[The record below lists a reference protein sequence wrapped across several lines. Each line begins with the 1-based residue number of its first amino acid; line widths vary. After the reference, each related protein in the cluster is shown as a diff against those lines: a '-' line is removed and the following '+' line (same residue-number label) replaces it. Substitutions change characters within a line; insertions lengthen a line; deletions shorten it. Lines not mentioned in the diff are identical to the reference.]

1 MRHLMTPMRRTVRR
15 ARPTAVQY
23 YLMILQVYRVIISLS
38 LNQVM
43 SKMKISEYFNPEQHL
58 TLHQDKEGNMIGGGY
73 QVNNLLYQRKMP
85 LFVSLGNSG
94 VQGAMSGG
102 AEAGAG
108 AGAGAASGDDCENR
122 HFIPE
127 KFSDLF
133 RDLAVPA
140 GLFMMPPQFRPR
152 NYAFDVPE
160 EDATIPR
167 EKTHGDGDGDGGG
180 GGDGDG
186 DSSDDEGSDDDDRRK
201 TVPTDIF
208 DTLLALVTPTE
219 RIQHD
224 VKTRRQRQKTQ
235 QQQQHPNKA
244 DKKRQNKT
252 RRARA

>member
-1 MRHLMTPMRRTVRR
+1 
-15 ARPTAVQY
+15 
-23 YLMILQVYRVIISLS
+23 
-38 LNQVM
+38 
-43 SKMKISEYFNPEQHL
+43 MKIGEYFNPEQHL

-94 VQGAMSGG
+94 GQGAMSG
-102 AEAGAG
+102 G

-167 EKTHGDGDGDGGG
+167 EKTHGDRDRDR
-180 GGDGDG
+180 
-186 DSSDDEGSDDDDRRK
+186 DSSSDSDSDSDSDDDRK

-208 DTLLALVTPTE
+208 DTLLSLVTPTE
-219 RIQHD
+219 RIHHD
-224 VKTRRQRQKTQ
+224 VKTRRQRQRQ
-235 QQQQHPNKA
+235 QQQPNKT

>member
-1 MRHLMTPMRRTVRR
+1 
-15 ARPTAVQY
+15 
-23 YLMILQVYRVIISLS
+23 
-38 LNQVM
+38 M
-43 SKMKISEYFNPEQHL
+43 SNMKIGEYFNPEQHL

-94 VQGAMSGG
+94 GQGAMSGG
-102 AEAGAG
+102 AGAG
-108 AGAGAASGDDCENR
+108 AGATSGDDCENR

-152 NYAFDVPE
+152 NYAFEVPE
-160 EDATIPR
+160 EDDHR
-167 EKTHGDGDGDGGG
+167 EKKHGDGDRD
-180 GGDGDG
+180 DTS
-186 DSSDDEGSDDDDRRK
+186 DSDSDSDSDDDGRK

-208 DTLLALVTPTE
+208 DTLLSLVTPTE

-224 VKTRRQRQKTQ
+224 VKTRRHRQKSP
-235 QQQQHPNKA
+235 PNKT

-252 RRARA
+252 RRARE

>member
-1 MRHLMTPMRRTVRR
+1 
-15 ARPTAVQY
+15 
-23 YLMILQVYRVIISLS
+23 
-38 LNQVM
+38 M
-43 SKMKISEYFNPEQHL
+43 SKMKMSEYFNPDQHL

-94 VQGAMSGG
+94 GQGVMSG
-102 AEAGAG
+102 GAG
-108 AGAGAASGDDCENR
+108 AGAGSDECENR

-152 NYAFDVPE
+152 NYAFEVPE
-160 EDATIPR
+160 EDAVR
-167 EKTHGDGDGDGGG
+167 EKKHDDGDGHGH
-180 GGDGDG
+180 G
-186 DSSDDEGSDDDDRRK
+186 DSSSSSDSDSDSDDEGRDSIRRK

-219 RIQHD
+219 RIHHD
-224 VKTRRQRQKTQ
+224 VKTRRQRQQ
-235 QQQQHPNKA
+235 QQSNKT

-252 RRARA
+252 RRARVMNE

>member
-1 MRHLMTPMRRTVRR
+1 
-15 ARPTAVQY
+15 
-23 YLMILQVYRVIISLS
+23 
-38 LNQVM
+38 M
-43 SKMKISEYFNPEQHL
+43 SKMKISEYFNPDQHL

-94 VQGAMSGG
+94 GQGVMSG
-102 AEAGAG
+102 GAG
-108 AGAGAASGDDCENR
+108 AGAGSDECENR

-152 NYAFDVPE
+152 NYAFEVPE
-160 EDATIPR
+160 EDAVR
-167 EKTHGDGDGDGGG
+167 EKKHGDGDGDG
-180 GGDGDG
+180 DGDDD
-186 DSSDDEGSDDDDRRK
+186 DSSDSSDSSDGDDRK

-208 DTLLALVTPTE
+208 DTLLSLVTPTE
-219 RIQHD
+219 RIHHD
-224 VKTRRQRQKTQ
+224 VKTRRQRQQ
-235 QQQQHPNKA
+235 PHPNKT

-252 RRARA
+252 RRARE

>member
-1 MRHLMTPMRRTVRR
+1 MRR

-38 LNQVM
+38 FNQVM

-94 VQGAMSGG
+94 DGQGAMSGG
-102 AEAGAG
+102 AGGASAGAG
-108 AGAGAASGDDCENR
+108 SDDCENR

-152 NYAFDVPE
+152 NYAFDVPD
-160 EDATIPR
+160 EDATTSSR
-167 EKTHGDGDGDGGG
+167 ENKHGDGDGESSSSS
-180 GGDGDG
+180 
-186 DSSDDEGSDDDDRRK
+186 DSSDDEDSESNRRK

-224 VKTRRQRQKTQ
+224 VKTRRQRQ
-235 QQQQHPNKA
+235 QQHPNKA

-252 RRARA
+252 RRTTR